1 MKKVVLLT
9 CSALALAGS
18 ANAASLLLSGW
29 DFTNIQDS
37 ALTTASNWSDLTG
50 DGTSNSNG
58 SFYADGT
65 NGSSAFT
72 QNGALGSIQ
81 VNAANVAL
89 NTKITSRTEGASD
102 QLSLD
107 PAYSQQF
114 QNGFLSDASGLSF
127 VFYSSGDGSTV
138 YTDFVFSYAAGLSS
152 TASYDIVWEY
162 STNGTDFLTIGTDT
176 IDVATGEV
184 NTLATVTANTD
195 EIWFRGTLD
204 TLGSQSISLDN
215 VQIYGTA
222 VPEPSTYAAIAGLC
236 VLGLVA
242 YRRRRSA

>member
-1 MKKVVLLT
+1 MKKFVIIALSAAALT
-9 CSALALAGS
+9 SSAS
-18 ANAASLLLSGW
+18 AASLLLAGW

-37 ALTTASNWSDLTG
+37 ALTTASNWSDVTG
-50 DGTSNSNG
+50 DGVANSNG
-58 SFYADGT
+58 TFYADGT
-65 NGSSAFT
+65 NGSSAFV

-81 VNAANVAL
+81 VNAQNVAL
-89 NTKITSRTEGASD
+89 NTKITTRPEGISD
-102 QLSLD
+102 QLSLN

-114 QNGFLSDASGLSF
+114 QNGFFNDASGLSF
-127 VFYSSGDGSTV
+127 VFYASGNGTEM
-138 YTDFVFSYAAGLSS
+138 TDFVFSYAAGLSS
-152 TASYDIVWEY
+152 AASYDVLWEY
-162 STNGTDFLTIGTDT
+162 STNGTDFVTIGTDT

-184 NTLATVTANTD
+184 NTLSTVDASSND
-195 EIWFRGTLD
+195 IWFRGTFG
-204 TLGSQSISLDN
+204 TLGNQSISLDN